1 MLNKCQ
7 IKKPTSQ
14 EAERAG
20 DHSFCSQKYA
30 VTCFGAAPWQLP
42 CVSVLCRLICSLTP
56 RGGEGRRAGG
66 RHAGR
71 QGGREGERKAGNEGE
86 ITKLFL
92 LFVLQLISKNVGW
105 RTIHSL
111 IIS

>member
-30 VTCFGAAPWQLP
+30 VTCFRAASWQLG
-42 CVSVLCRLICSLTP
+42 CVSLFSCVWNGLLP
-56 RGGEGRRAGG
+56 RREGAGRRAGG
-66 RHAGR
+66 RRKGVGKGEEKER
-71 QGGREGERKAGNEGE
+71 SEGGRDKEREGRRGE
-86 ITKLFL
+86 PFL
-92 LFVLQLISKNVGW
+92 SFVLN
-105 RTIHSL
+105 
-111 IIS
+111 